1 MELQLMKELNDNSL
15 LLKNEAG
22 EKFIC
27 DKASFA
33 VNPRDSFRLEL
44 QKAIKE
50 IVAKYATVVD
60 ERVIRY
66 QSLEK
71 YQGELYLVRETA
83 TKDAVTPIPAADLET
98 YAKILLEI
106 LEIMKN
112 YHQVDLV
119 FGGLSP
125 GQLKQ
130 DSEGRFLLQDPPVI
144 NHLRHL
150 LEGNYR
156 LDLPSEVIQG
166 SEWNKTSDIF
176 SWGQLAY
183 QLLTGRDPFEA
194 KTPEERIDKIVRHA
208 VLPPRTLQPRLS
220 EPISTVIMSCLNS
233 NPELRP
239 ELDDLLVRLDK
250 LIQGQT
256 LLASGEEAALF
267 TEKAKTRQKQYEAK
281 EKVWRWIRRYG
292 IVTGI
297 ILAGILVIIITTI
310 TTRPK
315 KIITV
320 DTKPQVVMND
330 YFQSI
335 KNLDVSLMDEVINSR
350 HHPKDSFETMIT
362 NLFVINRT
370 QQGYTQQLKNFIV
383 LTYPEFKVET
393 LSETATQ
400 ARYLATYTL
409 KISMG
414 ERIEWFQREEEL
426 ILTPVKNIWRL
437 TDIKIRKQKNWSEA
451 VKTSPTPAELL
462 KVTPSRP

>member
-15 LLKNEAG
+15 LLKNAAG
-22 EKFIC
+22 KKVIY
-27 DKASFA
+27 DKAGFA

-44 QKAIKE
+44 QKALKE
-50 IVAKYATVVD
+50 IIGKYTAVVD

-71 YQGELYLVRETA
+71 YQGQLYLVRETA
-83 TKDAVTPIPAADLET
+83 KKGAVTPFPATDLET
-98 YAKILLEI
+98 CAKILLEI

-112 YHQVDLV
+112 YHLADLV
-119 FGGLSP
+119 LGGLSP

-130 DSEGRFLLQDPPVI
+130 DSESRFLLQDPPVI

-156 LDLPSEVIQG
+156 VDLPSEVIRG
-166 SEWNKTSDIF
+166 NEWDKTSDIF

-194 KTPEERIDKIVRHA
+194 KTPEERIDKIMRHA

-220 EPISTVIMSCLNS
+220 EPIATLIMSCLNPK
-233 NPELRP
+233 PELRP
-239 ELDDLLVRLDK
+239 ELDDLMNRLDK
-250 LIQGQT
+250 LIQTQT
-256 LLASGEEAALF
+256 LLASGEETALF
-267 TEKAKTRQKQYEAK
+267 TEKAKARQKQYEAK

-292 IVTGI
+292 IITGV
-297 ILAGILVIIITTI
+297 ILAAILVIVVTTI

-320 DTKPQVVMND
+320 DTKPQQVMNY

-335 KNLDVSLMDEVINSR
+335 KNLDVSLMDEVINGR
-350 HHPKDSFETMIT
+350 HRPKGSFETMIT
-362 NLFVINRT
+362 NLYVLNRT
-370 QQGYTQQLKNFIV
+370 QQGYTQQLKNYIV
-383 LTYPEFKVET
+383 LTYPDFKVET
-393 LSETATQ
+393 LAETATE

-409 KISMG
+409 KAEMG
-414 ERIEWFQREEEL
+414 TRIEWFQREEEL
-426 ILTPVKNIWRL
+426 VLIPVKNIWRL
-437 TDIKIRKQKNWSEA
+437 TDIKIRKQKNWSEE
-451 VKTSPTPAELL
+451 VKTSPVPAEPM
-462 KVTPSRP
+462 KTTPSGP